1 VNESGFANPF
11 LRSRGRSSEALQNCE
26 GPRPVLRIDRAMRR
40 DWLPARE
47 PHVPGRNHRPA
58 DESVSRIAR
67 KAPRPTDPQAW
78 RDNEAYLAG
87 LHLYANGFYWEA
99 HEVWEPVWM
108 NASPNSQERELTQG
122 LIQLAN
128 AALKL
133 KMAQPAAAARLAG
146 IAEKHFREAALGA
159 ARIVMGVDLE
169 VLVKRSNA
177 FAGRL
182 ERKAGAEAPVIPLIG
197 EG

>member
-1 VNESGFANPF
+1 
-11 LRSRGRSSEALQNCE
+11 
-26 GPRPVLRIDRAMRR
+26 MRR

-47 PHVPGRNHRPA
+47 PHLPGRNRRPA
-58 DESVSRIAR
+58 DEGVSRIAR

-87 LHLYANGFYWEA
+87 LRLYANGYYWEA

-133 KMAQPAAAARLAG
+133 KMAQPAAAGRLAA
-146 IAEKHFREAALGA
+146 IAEKHIREAALGA
-159 ARIVMGVDLE
+159 ATIVMGVDLS
-169 VLVKRSNA
+169 VLVERSNA
-177 FAGRL
+177 FASCL
-182 ERKAGAEAPVIPLIG
+182 ERKAGAATPIIPLIG